1 MPTTYQ
7 TQFNNYVA
15 YKAQSARGTAA
26 TGTGA
31 YLLPVTGGKGQLTKQ
46 AVQSQQV
53 RQDGM
58 AVRGRHGTQKTSGQY
73 QGELQLSNYDPIL
86 EAVMRGTWASGA
98 SITQAT
104 GSMSSAT
111 MSATGSTI
119 TFSGGSVITAGVRV
133 WDIVTFTVGLAAGDL
148 NRPLRVTG
156 LTATTITVAETL
168 TTVTG
173 PVSTYSFSVK
183 GRKLIN
189 PASGALVQ
197 RYFTIEEAELDA
209 DQSELFTDCKWGK
222 IDLSMQPNGML
233 NITPSWVGTGAA
245 QGLTGASAPY
255 YTSPALVGSAT
266 PLAAIDAT
274 LRIGTADYV
283 DLTAFSLSIDLG
295 LNAPDVVG
303 AKVSPDVFDG
313 IMKVS
318 GSITA
323 MRKDLAPFT
332 DFLNENQL
340 ALNMLAQVPGT
351 SPTDFLSFSVVNF
364 TLGGVDKSEIKR
376 DGGPRTVTLNIA
388 AELVGVDTR
397 GGAYDQTMVKIQ
409 ASN

>member
-1 MPTTYQ
+1 MPTNYQ
-7 TQFNNYVA
+7 TQFNAYVA

-26 TGTGA
+26 SGTGA
-31 YLLPVTGGKGQLTKQ
+31 NLLPLTGGKGQLTKQ
-46 AVQSQQV
+46 AIQSQQV

-73 QGELQLSNYDPIL
+73 PGELQLSNYDPLL
-86 EAVMRGTWASGA
+86 EAVMRGTWASGV

-104 GSMSSAT
+104 GAMSSAT
-111 MSATGSTI
+111 LSATGSVI
-119 TFSGGSVITAGVRV
+119 TFSAGNVITAGLRV
-133 WDIVTFTVGLAAGDL
+133 YDVVTFTSGLAAGDL
-148 NRPLRVTG
+148 NKPLRVVG
-156 LTATTITVAETL
+156 LTNTSITVAEAL

-173 PVSTYSFSVK
+173 PVSSYAFSVK

-189 PASGALVQ
+189 PAAGALVQ
-197 RYFTIEEAELDA
+197 RYFTIEEAEIDA

-233 NITPSWVGTGAA
+233 TITPSWMGTGAA
-245 QGLTGASAPY
+245 QGLTGAASPY
-255 YTSPALVGSAT
+255 YTSPALVAAAT

-274 LRIGTADYV
+274 LRVGSSDFV

-303 AKVSPDVFDG
+303 AKTSPDVFDG
-313 IMKVS
+313 VMKVS

-323 MRKDLAPFT
+323 MRKDLQAFT
-332 DFLNENQL
+332 DFLAETPL
-340 ALNMLAQVPGT
+340 ALTMLAQVPGS
-351 SPTDFLSFSVVNF
+351 SPIDFLSVTVPNF